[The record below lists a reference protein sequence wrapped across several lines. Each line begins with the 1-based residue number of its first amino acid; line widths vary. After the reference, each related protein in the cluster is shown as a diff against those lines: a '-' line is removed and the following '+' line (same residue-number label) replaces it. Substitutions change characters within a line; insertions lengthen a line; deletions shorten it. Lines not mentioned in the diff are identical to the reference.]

1 MSVASLLRRPG
12 VWMRAR
18 VSSSWIVLAL
28 LAPPCQERNPDF
40 DGASADTGGASTT
53 AMPGESASTSDVSG
67 TAGSDTAGVPT
78 TSGPPGGGGTT
89 DLPSGSSSDGSQE
102 SGSSSGGCAATMCG
116 DTCVDVMTDPDH
128 CGECWNGCHPVQE
141 VCEMGI
147 CVNG

>member
-1 MSVASLLRRPG
+1 MSVAWILRRPG

-40 DGASADTGGASTT
+40 DGANADTSGASTT
-53 AMPGESASTSDVSG
+53 AMSDSVSSADVSG
-67 TAGSDTAGVPT
+67 TVGSDTAGLPT
-78 TSGPPGGGGTT
+78 TAGTPGGGSTT

-102 SGSSSGGCAATMCG
+102 SGSSSDGCAGTMCG
-116 DTCVDVMTDPDH
+116 DMCVDVMTDPDH

-141 VCEMGI
+141 ICEMGI
-147 CVNG
+147 CVND